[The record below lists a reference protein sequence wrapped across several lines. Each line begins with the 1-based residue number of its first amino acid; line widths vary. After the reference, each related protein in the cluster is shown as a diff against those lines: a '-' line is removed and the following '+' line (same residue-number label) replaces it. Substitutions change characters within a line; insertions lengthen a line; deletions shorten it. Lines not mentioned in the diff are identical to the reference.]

1 MRLRPPRLAR
11 TAAYVPFLALGFTAC
26 GAAVSTSSFGGE
38 QRAVAQVIA
47 NLQSDATA
55 SDQGKICSRDLAAAL
70 VKTLNAHGGCEAAI
84 KRQLAEIDNLEASV
98 KSVTLA
104 SAGNKATAT
113 VKSVYAG
120 KQHLS
125 TLALVKEAAG
135 WRIAGLG

>member
-1 MRLRPPRLAR
+1 MRLRPARLAR

-70 VKTLNAHGGCEAAI
+70 VKTLDAHGGCEAAI

-104 SAGNKATAT
+104 GDKATAT